1 MPLKNVRH
9 ENKNS
14 NDFKVLE
21 RTLGIL
27 RLWIGHK
34 NEYIK

>member
-14 NDFKVLE
+14 NDFLKTLTGFWVLI
-21 RTLGIL
+21 LGPL
-27 RLWIGHK
+27 
-34 NEYIK
+34 